1 MTKPHFYIT
10 TAISYANAA
19 PHIGHAYEAIGA
31 DVMARFKQLDGYD
44 VYFVTGTDEHGQ
56 KVEKSATLAGKKPQQ
71 FVDEIAAQFE
81 AMCQSFNVSCD
92 QFIRTTADFH
102 KKACQAIWKRM
113 EENGDIY
120 LNKYA
125 GWYSTRD
132 EAFYTEDEL
141 TVLPNGKKI
150 STGTKTEVEWM
161 EEESYFFR
169 LSAYTDKLLE
179 LYEKQPDFVQPVFRK
194 NEVVSFVRQG
204 LRDLSISRTT
214 FGWGVPVPDAS
225 KHIMYVWVDALTNY
239 ISALGYPDA
248 NAEKF
253 KKFWPCDVH
262 LIGKDIMRFHAVYWP
277 AFLMSAGIPLP
288 KRIFGHGFLLTDG
301 EKMSKSIG
309 NVIAPKD
316 LIEKY
321 GVDQA
326 RYALMREATFGQ
338 DGDISYT
345 LMTNRIN
352 AELANNLGNL
362 VQRTLSMINKN
373 CDAKVP
379 QPGILEDVDKR
390 LLGKAGQAMLIAVRA
405 EFEKMQFSK
414 AIEEFIAVSHAA
426 NLYIDEQAPWAL
438 KKTNPARMATVL
450 YVLAEVIRNLG
461 LIIQPFTPIA
471 AQKIL
476 DQVAVAPSERGFSF
490 IGEAHA
496 LKMGTSLPAPS
507 GVFPRIVDE
516 AAVSSSGSAKTA

>member
-1 MTKPHFYIT
+1 MTKPLFYIT

-31 DVMARFKQLDGYD
+31 DVMARFKRLDGYD
-44 VYFVTGTDEHGQ
+44 VCFVTGTDEHGQ
-56 KVEKSATLAGKKPQQ
+56 KVEKSAVAAGKKPQQ
-71 FVDEIAAQFE
+71 FVDEIAALFRE
-81 AMCQSFNVSCD
+81 MCGSMNVSYD
-92 QFIRTTADFH
+92 RFIRTTEESH
-102 KKACQAIWKRM
+102 KAACQVLWKKM
-113 EENGDIY
+113 EANGDIY

-132 EAFYTEDEL
+132 EAFYGEDEL
-141 TVLPNGKKI
+141 TDLPDGKKI
-150 STGTKTEVEWM
+150 STVTKTEVEWM

-169 LSAYTDKLLE
+169 LSAYTEKLLE
-179 LYEKQPDFVQPVFRK
+179 LYEKQPDFVQPSFRK
-194 NEVVSFVRQG
+194 NEVVSFVKQG

-214 FGWGVPVPDAS
+214 FDWGVPVPGAP

-239 ISALGYPDA
+239 LSAVGYPDEG
-248 NAEKF
+248 AEKF
-253 KKFWPCDVH
+253 RKYWPCDVH
-262 LIGKDIMRFHAVYWP
+262 LIGKDIVRFHAVYWP
-277 AFLMSAGIPLP
+277 AFLMSAGLPLP
-288 KRIFGHGFLLTDG
+288 KRVFGHGFLLTAG
-301 EKMSKSIG
+301 EKMSKSLG

-316 LIEKY
+316 LIGKY

-345 LMTNRIN
+345 LMTSRIN

-379 QPGILEDVDKR
+379 QPGILEDADKT
-390 LLGKAGQAMLIAVRA
+390 LLDRAGQGMLVAVRA
-405 EFEKMQFSK
+405 EFEKMQFSR
-414 AIEEFIAVSHAA
+414 AIEEFISVSHAA
-426 NLYIDEQAPWAL
+426 NLYIDEQAPWTL
-438 KKTNPARMATVL
+438 RKTNPARMATVL

-461 LIIQPFTPIA
+461 LIIQPFTPVA

-476 DQVAVAPSERGFSF
+476 DQVVVPPSARDFSF

-496 LKMGTSLPAPS
+496 LKAGTELPKPE
-507 GVFPRIVDE
+507 GVFPRILDE
-516 AAVSSSGSAKTA
+516 VAVKTA

>member
-1 MTKPHFYIT
+1 MKSFYIT
-10 TAISYANAA
+10 TAISYVNAA

-31 DVMARFKQLDGYD
+31 DVMARFKRLDGFD
-44 VYFVTGTDEHGQ
+44 VYFLTGTDEHGQ
-56 KVEKSATLAGKKPQQ
+56 KVEKSAQAAGKSPQE
-71 FVDEIAAQFE
+71 FVDEISTLFSD
-81 AMCQSFNVSCD
+81 MCKSMNVSYD
-92 QFIRTTADFH
+92 QFIRTTTDFH
-102 KKACQAIWKRM
+102 KKASQAIWKKM

-132 EAFYTEDEL
+132 ERFYTEDEL
-141 TVLPNGKKI
+141 TALPNGKKI
-150 STGTKTEVEWM
+150 STETKTEVEWM

-169 LSAYTDKLLE
+169 LSTYTDKLLK
-179 LYEKQPDFVQPVFRK
+179 LYETQPDWVQPEFRK
-194 NEVVSFVRQG
+194 NEVVSFVKSG

-214 FGWGVPVPDAS
+214 FDWGVQVPGND

-239 ISALGYPDA
+239 ISALGYPDL

-253 KKFWPCDVH
+253 KEYWPCDVH
-262 LIGKDIMRFHAVYWP
+262 LIGKDIIRFHAVYWP
-277 AFLMSAGIPLP
+277 AFLMSAGLPLP
-288 KRIFGHGFLLTDG
+288 KRVFGHGFLLTSG

-321 GVDQA
+321 GVDQS

-338 DGDISYT
+338 DGDISYA

-373 CDAKVP
+373 CEAKVP
-379 QPGILEDVDKR
+379 TPGILEDVDKA
-390 LLGKAGQAMLIAVRA
+390 LLQKAGQEMLIAVRG

-414 AIEEFIAVSHAA
+414 AIEEFITVSHAA
-426 NLYIDEQAPWAL
+426 NMYIDEQAPWTL

-461 LIIQPFTPIA
+461 LIIQPFTPVA

-476 DQVAVAPSERGFSF
+476 DQVAVGASDRDFSF

-496 LKMGTSLPAPS
+496 LKARTALPAPA
-507 GVFPRIVDE
+507 GVFPRIVEDA
-516 AAVSSSGSAKTA
+516 AAVKTA

>member
-1 MTKPHFYIT
+1 MKSFYIT

-31 DVMARFKQLDGYD
+31 DVMARFKRLDGYD

-56 KVEKSATLAGKKPQQ
+56 KVEKSAQLAGKSPQQ
-71 FVDEIAAQFE
+71 FVDEIAVLFSD
-81 AMCQSFNVSCD
+81 MCQSMNVSYD

-102 KKACQAIWKRM
+102 KKASQALWKKM
-113 EENGDIY
+113 EEKGDIY

-132 EAFYTEDEL
+132 ERFYTEDEL
-141 TVLPNGKKI
+141 TSLPNGKKV
-150 STGTKTEVEWM
+150 STETKTEVEWM

-169 LSAYTDKLLE
+169 LSAYTDKLLA
-179 LYEKQPDFVQPVFRK
+179 LYEDQPDWVQPEFRK
-194 NEVVSFVRQG
+194 NEVVSFVKSG

-214 FGWGVPVPDAS
+214 FDWGVPVPDA
-225 KHIMYVWVDALTNY
+225 KDHIMYVWVDALTNY
-239 ISALGYPDA
+239 ISALGYPDL
-248 NAEKF
+248 NTEKF
-253 KKFWPCDVH
+253 KKYWPCDVH
-262 LIGKDIMRFHAVYWP
+262 LIGKDIIRFHAVYWP
-277 AFLMSAGIPLP
+277 AFLMSAGLPLP
-288 KRIFGHGFLLTDG
+288 KHVFGHGFLLTSG
-301 EKMSKSIG
+301 EKMSKSVG

-321 GVDQA
+321 GVDQV

-338 DGDISYT
+338 DGDISYA

-373 CDAKVP
+373 CAAQVP
-379 QPGILEDVDKR
+379 QPGILEDVDKV
-390 LLGKAGQAMLIAVRA
+390 LLEKAGQEMLIAVRG

-414 AIEEFIAVSHAA
+414 AIEEFISVSHAA
-426 NLYIDEQAPWAL
+426 NMYIDEQAPWTL
-438 KKTNPARMATVL
+438 KKTNPERMATVL

-461 LIIQPFTPIA
+461 LIIQPFTPVA

-476 DQVAVAPSERGFSF
+476 DQVAVDANERSFHF
-490 IGEAHA
+490 IGEAYA
-496 LKMGTSLPAPS
+496 LKAGAPLPTPS

-516 AAVSSSGSAKTA
+516 AIVKTA

>member
-1 MTKPHFYIT
+1 MKSFYIT

-31 DVMARFKQLDGYD
+31 DVMARFKRLDGFD

-56 KVEKSATLAGKKPQQ
+56 KVEKSAQAAGMSPQE
-71 FVDEIAAQFE
+71 FVDKIAVLFSD
-81 AMCQSFNVSCD
+81 MCKSMNVSYD

-102 KKACQAIWKRM
+102 KKASQAIWQKM
-113 EENGDIY
+113 EANGDIY

-132 EAFYTEDEL
+132 ERFYTEDEL
-141 TVLPNGKKI
+141 TTLPNGKKI
-150 STGTKTEVEWM
+150 STETKTEVEWM
-161 EEESYFFR
+161 EEESYFFK
-169 LSAYTDKLLE
+169 LSAYTDKLLA
-179 LYEKQPDFVQPVFRK
+179 LYEKQPEWVQPEFRK
-194 NEVVSFVRQG
+194 NEVVSFVKSG

-214 FGWGVPVPDAS
+214 FDWGVKVPGND

-239 ISALGYPDA
+239 ISALGYPDM
-248 NAEKF
+248 NAEKM
-253 KKFWPCDVH
+253 KKYWPCDVH
-262 LIGKDIMRFHAVYWP
+262 LIGKDIIRFHAVYWP
-277 AFLMSAGIPLP
+277 AFLMSAGLPLP
-288 KRIFGHGFLLTDG
+288 KHVFGHGFLLTSG
-301 EKMSKSIG
+301 EKMSKSVG

-321 GVDQA
+321 GVDQS

-338 DGDISYT
+338 DGDISYA

-373 CDAKVP
+373 CDGKVP
-379 QPGILEDVDKR
+379 TPGILEDADKA
-390 LLGKAGQAMLIAVRA
+390 LLQKAGQGMLVQVRG

-414 AIEEFIAVSHAA
+414 AIEEFITVSHAA
-426 NLYIDEQAPWAL
+426 NMYIDEQAPWTL
-438 KKTNPARMATVL
+438 KKTNPPRMATVL

-461 LIIQPFTPIA
+461 LIIQPFTPVA

-476 DQVAVAPSERGFSF
+476 DQVAVGANERDFTF

-496 LKMGTSLPAPS
+496 LKAGLPLPAPS

-516 AAVSSSGSAKTA
+516 AAVKTA

>member
-10 TAISYANAA
+10 TAISYANAG

-31 DVMARFKQLDGYD
+31 DVMARFKRLDGYD

-56 KVEKSATLAGKKPQQ
+56 KVEKAANASGKSPQQ
-71 FVDEIAAQFE
+71 FVDEIAALFTG
-81 AMCQSFNVSCD
+81 MCDSFNVTYD
-92 QFIRTTADFH
+92 QFIRTTSDFH
-102 KKACQAIWKRM
+102 KAASKALWQKM
-113 EENGDIY
+113 EANGDIY

-132 EAFYTEDEL
+132 ERFYTEDEL
-141 TVLPNGKKI
+141 TDLPNGKKI
-150 STGTKTEVEWM
+150 STETKTEVEWM
-161 EEESYFFR
+161 EEESYFFK
-169 LSAYTDKLLE
+169 LSAYTDKLLK
-179 LYEKQPDFVQPVFRK
+179 LYEDQPDWIQPDFRR
-194 NEVVSFVRQG
+194 NEVTSFVKSG

-214 FGWGVPVPDAS
+214 FNWGIPVPGND
-225 KHIMYVWVDALTNY
+225 KHIMYVWVDALINY
-239 ISALGYPDA
+239 ISALGYPDT

-253 KKFWPCDVH
+253 KKYWPCDVH
-262 LIGKDIMRFHAVYWP
+262 LIGKDIVRFHTVYWP

-288 KRIFGHGFLLTDG
+288 KRVFGHGFLLTAG
-301 EKMSKSIG
+301 EKMSKSLG

-326 RYALMREATFGQ
+326 RYVLMREATFGQ
-338 DGDISYT
+338 DGDISYP

-352 AELANNLGNL
+352 AELSNNLGNL
-362 VQRTLSMINKN
+362 VQRTLSMIAKN
-373 CDAKVP
+373 CEGKVP
-379 QPGILEDVDKR
+379 TPGILEDVDKA
-390 LLGKAGQAMLIAVRA
+390 LLQKAGQEMLVQVRG
-405 EFEKMQFSK
+405 EFEKLQFSK
-414 AIEEFIAVSHAA
+414 AIEEFISVSHAA
-426 NLYIDEQAPWAL
+426 NLYIDEQAPWTL

-461 LIIQPFTPIA
+461 LIIQPFTPTA

-476 DQVAVAPSERGFSF
+476 DQVAVGANERDFTF

-496 LKMGTSLPAPS
+496 LKAGTPLPAPS
-507 GVFPRIVDE
+507 GAFPRIVDE
-516 AAVSSSGSAKTA
+516 AVAAKTA

>member
-1 MTKPHFYIT
+1 MKSFYIS

-31 DVMARFKQLDGYD
+31 DVMARFKRLDGYD

-56 KVEKSATLAGKKPQQ
+56 KVEKSAQLAGKKPQQ
-71 FVDEIAAQFE
+71 FVDEVAALFE
-81 AMCQSFNVSCD
+81 GMCRSMNVSYD
-92 QFIRTTADFH
+92 QFIRTTAESH
-102 KKACQAIWKRM
+102 KKSCQAIWKKM
-113 EENGDIY
+113 EEKGDIY

-132 EAFYTEDEL
+132 EAFYTEADL
-141 TVLPNGKKI
+141 TTLPNGKKI
-150 STGTKTEVEWM
+150 STETKTEVEWM

-169 LSAYTDKLLE
+169 LSAYTDKLLA
-179 LYEKQPDFVQPVFRK
+179 LYEQQPDFVQPGFRK
-194 NEVVSFVRQG
+194 NEVVSFVKQG
-204 LRDLSISRTT
+204 LRDLSVSRTT
-214 FGWGVPVPDAS
+214 FDWGVPVPGAL

-239 ISALGYPDA
+239 ITALGYPDT

-253 KKFWPCDVH
+253 KKYWPCDVH
-262 LIGKDIMRFHAVYWP
+262 LIGKDIIRFHAIYWP

-288 KRIFGHGFLLTDG
+288 KRVFGHGFLLTEG
-301 EKMSKSIG
+301 EKMSKSLG
-309 NVIAPKD
+309 NVISPEN
-316 LIEKY
+316 LIVKY
-321 GVDQA
+321 GVDQS

-345 LMTNRIN
+345 LMTTRIN

-362 VQRTLSMINKN
+362 VQRTLSMIAKN

-379 QPGILEDVDKR
+379 TPGILEDVDKA
-390 LLGKAGQAMLIAVRA
+390 LLQKAGQAMLVAVRA

-414 AIEEFIAVSHAA
+414 AIEEFISVSHAA
-426 NLYIDEQAPWAL
+426 NLYIDEQAPWTL
-438 KKTNPARMATVL
+438 KKTDPARMATVL

-461 LIIQPFTPIA
+461 LIIQPFTPVA

-476 DQVAVAPSERGFSF
+476 DQVAVAANERDFGF

-496 LKMGTSLPAPS
+496 LKAGMPLPAPS
-507 GVFPRIVDE
+507 GVFPRIIEDT
-516 AAVSSSGSAKTA
+516 ANSSGSAAAKTA

>member
-1 MTKPHFYIT
+1 MTKPPFYIT

-31 DVMARFKQLDGYD
+31 DVMARFKRLDGYD

-56 KVEKSATLAGKKPQQ
+56 KVEKAAQAQGKKPQQ
-71 FVDEIAAQFE
+71 FVDEIAALFE
-81 AMCQSFNVSCD
+81 EMCRSMNVSYD
-92 QFIRTTADFH
+92 RFIRTTEDAH
-102 KKACQAIWKRM
+102 KKTCQALWRKM
-113 EENGDIY
+113 EEKGDIY

-141 TVLPNGKKI
+141 TVLPDGKKI
-150 STGTKTEVEWM
+150 STETKTAVEWM

-169 LSAYTDKLLE
+169 LSAYTDRLLD
-179 LYEKQPDFVQPVFRK
+179 LYEQQPDFVQPAFRK
-194 NEVVSFVRQG
+194 NEVVSFVKQG
-204 LRDLSISRTT
+204 LRDLSVSRTT
-214 FGWGVPVPDAS
+214 FDWGVPVPGNP

-239 ISALGYPDA
+239 ISALGYPDT

-253 KKFWPCDVH
+253 KKYWPCDVH
-262 LIGKDIMRFHAVYWP
+262 LIGKDIVRFHTIYWP
-277 AFLMSAGIPLP
+277 AFLMAAGIELP
-288 KRIFGHGFLLTDG
+288 KRVFGHGFLLTSG
-301 EKMSKSIG
+301 EKMSKSLG
-309 NVIAPKD
+309 NVIAPQD

-338 DGDISYT
+338 DGDISHA
-345 LMTNRIN
+345 LMTARIN

-362 VQRTLSMINKN
+362 VQRTLSMIGKS

-379 QPGILEDVDKR
+379 QPGVLEDVDKV
-390 LLGKAGQAMLIAVRA
+390 LLGKAGQAMLIAVRG
-405 EFEKMQFSK
+405 EFEKMQFSR

-426 NLYIDEQAPWAL
+426 NMYIDEQAPWTL
-438 KKTNPARMATVL
+438 KKTDPARMATVL

-461 LIIQPFTPIA
+461 LIIQPFTPVA

-476 DQVAVAPSERGFSF
+476 DQVAVAASDRDFSF

-496 LKMGTSLPAPS
+496 LRAGTPLPAPS
-507 GVFPRIVDE
+507 GAFPRIVDE
-516 AAVSSSGSAKTA
+516 AVAKTA